1 MGWPTGNNT
10 ERLHCCD
17 TVKVSLL
24 CNLIAINIDYSWN
37 GNDRD
42 HVVHGTKLLNQ
53 RTLSLISA
61 YFRYFM
67 ATFPLA
73 HGMCDW
79 VEDGA
84 LVLTLPGQNRT
95 HGVHTWTAFC
105 QLDVSTWFLWISC
118 NLFIQLYFLAFFI
131 SSQHTKRI
139 STFWGFLQ

>member
-1 MGWPTGNNT
+1 MGWLTGNNT
-10 ERLHCCD
+10 EQLHCCD

-84 LVLTLPGQNRT
+84 LVFITAGPKQNAWCAY
-95 HGVHTWTAFC
+95 VDSI
-105 QLDVSTWFLWISC
+105 LSTRCIHLIFMDLMQFIYSTVFLS
-118 NLFIQLYFLAFFI
+118 FFI